1 MLLSAGF
8 PEIMSVLVN
17 SGTGVVQR
25 RAHVRYPW
33 QRILTIEMAGDMN
46 PATLPANQPQTGD
59 SREPNAL
66 TPKRGISQRLVSL
79 DIIRGAVMVLMAI
92 DHVRVFSGLP
102 AGGPSPG
109 IFFTRWITHF
119 CAPIF
124 VFLTGTGAY
133 LYGKKH
139 GNVAAVSR
147 YLVIRGV
154 WLVLLELTI
163 LRFAWTF
170 NFDYSHY
177 MLAGVIWMIGWC
189 MILTALLVRLPIFA
203 LTVFSI
209 AIIAGHNITDSYVQQ
224 LAPLANGKI
233 GWLWKSLYFGG
244 ALTFGSGGPTIL
256 ILYTI
261 LPWLAVMTAGYA
273 FGTVM
278 LMDKARR
285 RRLCFA
291 LGTSAIII
299 FIVLRVL
306 SVYGDPR
313 PWKTA
318 PRPAS
323 VPAAQPSKVQAA
335 NVAQPSGAPP
345 EHGSSGGASRTSPIS
360 PADSAPRSS
369 TSSVPRPASAPVR
382 RPMPR
387 WLAFLNTTKYPAS
400 FLFLL
405 MTLGPFF
412 LAVALLEENHS
423 RLGEILNVFGRV
435 PLFYYVLHI
444 PLIHFAAILVSLV
457 RTGAVTGWLFTN
469 HPVGNPQPPEGYT
482 WSLGLLYLVFFCV
495 LVPLYFLCNWFAKLK
510 KTQQWEW
517 LSFF

>member
-1 MLLSAGF
+1 
-8 PEIMSVLVN
+8 
-17 SGTGVVQR
+17 
-25 RAHVRYPW
+25 
-33 QRILTIEMAGDMN
+33 
-46 PATLPANQPQTGD
+46 
-59 SREPNAL
+59 
-66 TPKRGISQRLVSL
+66 
-79 DIIRGAVMVLMAI
+79 
-92 DHVRVFSGLP
+92 
-102 AGGPSPG
+102 
-109 IFFTRWITHF
+109 
-119 CAPIF
+119 
-124 VFLTGTGAY
+124 
-133 LYGKKH
+133 
-139 GNVAAVSR
+139 
-147 YLVIRGV
+147 
-154 WLVLLELTI
+154 
-163 LRFAWTF
+163 
-170 NFDYSHY
+170 
-177 MLAGVIWMIGWC
+177 
-189 MILTALLVRLPIFA
+189 
-203 LTVFSI
+203 
-209 AIIAGHNITDSYVQQ
+209 
-224 LAPLANGKI
+224 
-233 GWLWKSLYFGG
+233 LYFGDG
-244 ALTFGSGGPTIL
+244 LTFSSGGPTIL
-256 ILYTI
+256 ILYTM
-261 LPWLAVMTAGYA
+261 LPWLGVMTAGYA

-306 SVYGDPR
+306 SLYGDPR
-313 PWKTA
+313 PWKTD

-323 VPAAQPSKVQAA
+323 VPVAQPSKVPAA
-335 NVAQPSGAPP
+335 NVAQPSGARP
-345 EHGSSGGASRTSPIS
+345 EHGSSGAASRTSPIS

-369 TSSVPRPASAPVR
+369 TSSVRRPVSALVR

-400 FLFLL
+400 FLFLV

-457 RTGAVTGWLFTN
+457 RTGAITSWLFTN

-482 WSLGLLYLVFFCV
+482 WSLGQLYLVFFCV

-510 KTQQWEW
+510 KTRQWEW